1 MRFPTDVLAVLT
13 DPRTVIRDN
22 RVHTPFQFD
31 LAVWRRMNDVLK
43 EMGATWEPRKA
54 IRAHVFPYRIEE
66 FLRHCLAAGEYP
78 SKYEQGWFPTPP
90 SLVMQICDLAGIY
103 AGMTV
108 LEPSAGSGAMTSE
121 IARRGGLVDSVELD
135 SRRVEVLREQGDSR
149 KVIAGNFLDLDPLDY
164 AEGFDRVVM
173 NPPFSNGLDHI
184 KHAIG
189 FMKDDGILVS
199 VMTQGL
205 TWWSD
210 KATVEFREMVEEVGG
225 EIEALPDDSFAM
237 CGTNIKTCLVF
248 IPGYA
253 GGPLRTHDWHQRQPK
268 QLDLF
273 DFAAA

>member
-13 DPRTVIRDN
+13 DPRTVIRGDLVRIPFEID
-22 RVHTPFQFD
+22 RVVYEQVNT
-31 LAVWRRMNDVLK
+31 ALK
-43 EMGATWEPRKA
+43 EMSGKWDGRKA

-66 FLRHCLAAGEYP
+66 FMRQCLAAGEYP
-78 SKYEQGWFPTPP
+78 TKYEQGWFPTPP

-135 SRRVEVLREQGDSR
+135 AHRVELLHRQGDSR

-189 FMKDDGILVS
+189 FMADDGILVS
-199 VMTQGL
+199 VMSAGL

-210 KATVEFREMVEEVGG
+210 KATVEFRAMVEEVGG
-225 EIEALPDDSFAM
+225 EIEALPDDSFAA
-237 CGTNIKTCLVF
+237 CGTSVKTCLVYV
-248 IPGYA
+248 PGYA

-273 DFAAA
+273 DFAA